1 MEADKN
7 KFETEKEA
15 EKTGQFVDIPHGV
28 IYKMTKNKLIED
40 LQKRGHPKGR
50 NRKTDLHIRL
60 KQTLHAGFVVML
72 VTQQR

>member
-40 LQKRGHPKGR
+40 LQKRGQPKGR
-50 NRKTDLHIRL
+50 NRKSDLQRRL
-60 KQTLHAGFVVML
+60 KHTLQVGDMVL
-72 VTQQR
+72 LGTQ